1 MSLIHTPNVMYTSR
15 SFKIVMI
22 VLFSSLIWFVLFY
35 RTKPSAPKYSEEL
48 ELAANMVLESVEPG
62 MALQKDSTNVHI
74 WDTLKS
80 AGSFGAYVS
89 DDGTYAILRMSSFP
103 RNHVLFYRP
112 IPMDSDW
119 EKTMER
125 LEIIQVDKY
134 WFWRECKKGYR
145 RCF

>member
-1 MSLIHTPNVMYTSR
+1 MFNSRIFNPSLI
-15 SFKIVMI
+15 
-22 VLFSSLIWFVLFY
+22 LIFMGLTYWLIFVDH
-35 RTKPSAPKYSEEL
+35 KPSAPKHPEKL
-48 ELAANMVLESVEPG
+48 EQAAKMVLESVEPG
-62 MALQKDSTNVHI
+62 MALQKDSTNVYI

-119 EKTMER
+119 EKTMKR
-125 LEIIQVDKY
+125 LNIIQVDKY